1 MSRSSF
7 FSLQA
12 TSALDTQTERNIQ
25 ASLNNM
31 CINRTTIVVAHR
43 LEFICRA
50 MFVNEV
56 LLLLLSFVVILFL
69 FANIISLGYKEPAN
83 LKCFKFKYRFL
94 LPLVEFSRTLAL

>member
-1 MSRSSF
+1 
-7 FSLQA
+7 
-12 TSALDTQTERNIQ
+12 
-25 ASLNNM
+25 M

>member
-1 MSRSSF
+1 
-7 FSLQA
+7 
-12 TSALDTQTERNIQ
+12 
-25 ASLNNM
+25 M

-56 LLLLLSFVVILFL
+56 LLSFVVILFL